1 MIFDYKAH
9 CSGHLS
15 ALEGNSRVAMFPE
28 NFITEAAAL
37 GGRLRKTAGGIA
49 VVEPVFETPA
59 ALRDLPPLEEQPAI
73 KQVLER
79 IAWAPAEQIPLLQ
92 ANGPYS
98 ALAPLVPP
106 ALFYRWL
113 AKNPDDILAA
123 LDRITAGLHAYSTAA
138 FVKGARILSLADPF
152 AGLAV
157 LGEERYRAF
166 AARPLAKLLKTLS
179 AAVTP
184 GCVIHLCPRS
194 SLCLERCGH
203 LKSQILLVA
212 GKAKPYTDLLSCH
225 ETHDILLLGHQCIH
239 TGETNRLAVLTLTDE
254 PPFSS

>member
-179 AAVTP
+179 AADFP
-184 GCVIHLCPRS
+184 GRVIHLCPRS
-194 SLCLERCGH
+194 SLCLERCGL
-203 LKSQILLVA
+203 LKSKPLSATGKGKSYTELLASLETREIL
-212 GKAKPYTDLLSCH
+212 
-225 ETHDILLLGHQCIH
+225 ILGHQCIH
-239 TGETNRLAVLTLTDE
+239 TREANRLVVLSFTDE
-254 PPFSS
+254 RRGF